1 MKYDFPKPVEL
12 ISDGELDKLNQLLPW
27 ACFTVDSSGRKLGRA
42 FSDHKRNDPQDI
54 LDFRI
59 VELNQRFAL
68 AGRSVLEMGCF
79 EGVHTAAL
87 CQFGA
92 DVTAVDGRSE
102 HVVKTQI
109 RCGFYGHQPRIYCLD
124 LEDHSMIKLP
134 EFDVMVHIGVLYHL
148 TDPVHH
154 LNTVLPRIRYA
165 VLLDTHIARL
175 EEVSE
180 SYVACG
186 KLYPFRLY
194 EEGGRGEPFS
204 GMRDHAKWL
213 LREDLLDI
221 LGKFGFHNIDYLAVE
236 NQRNGLRIRVLA
248 QR

>member
-54 LDFRI
+54 PDFRI

-109 RCGFYGHQPRIYCLD
+109 RCGFYGHHPRIYCLD

-134 EFDVMVHIGVLYHL
+134 EFDVMVHIGVLYHYGSCFSFKYSAPTHPPRCAVRYSHSSIGRSVGEL
-148 TDPVHH
+148 RSLRKVVPVP
-154 LNTVLPRIRYA
+154 LV
-165 VLLDTHIARL
+165 
-175 EEVSE
+175 
-180 SYVACG
+180 
-186 KLYPFRLY
+186 
-194 EEGGRGEPFS
+194 
-204 GMRDHAKWL
+204 
-213 LREDLLDI
+213 
-221 LGKFGFHNIDYLAVE
+221 
-236 NQRNGLRIRVLA
+236 
-248 QR
+248 